1 MMDNN
6 KKQHPIITKVI
17 AFKDNLLEK
26 RKTKQAHKKE
36 QIEHEDN
43 EPKRTFWVQIRLIPI
58 WLRII
63 LIALL
68 LVLVSIIGLQIGF
81 SYIGDGDPKDVLKK
95 ETWTHILD
103 IIDGKE

>member
-1 MMDNN
+1 MANN
-6 KKQHPIITKVI
+6 KKQHPIITKTI
-17 AFKDNLLEK
+17 ALKDNLL
-26 RKTKQAHKKE
+26 RKINARKERKKE
-36 QIEHEDN
+36 LTPDEEI
-43 EPKRTFWVQIRLIPI
+43 EPKRTLWVQIRLIPI

-81 SYIGDGDPKDVLKK
+81 SYIGDGDAKDVLKK